1 MFEIMEE
8 PSQEAVIKVIG
19 VGGCGGNAVDHM
31 IANGVKGVE
40 FICANTD
47 MQALKRSQARTQL
60 QLGVEITKGLGA
72 GANPEVG
79 RQAAL
84 EDRAR
89 IIELIGG
96 ADMLFLTAGMGGG
109 TGTGAA
115 PVVAEIAR
123 ELGILTVAVV
133 TKPFAFEGK
142 RQRIAQEGLEALSQY
157 VNSLIVIPN
166 DKLMQVLG
174 NQVTL
179 DEAFRAANDVLHGAV
194 AGIAEIISCPGMINV
209 DFADVK
215 TVMSET
221 GMAMMGS
228 AMAAGTD
235 RARMAAEQ
243 AVACPL
249 LEDIDI
255 ADARGVLVNISASR
269 SLFQLQEMYD
279 VMEVIKAF
287 AAESATV
294 IAGTVYDDALGDE
307 LRVTI
312 VATGLGKA
320 HARPQQKPLQV
331 VQATGTDGAMSPATV
346 NYEELDQPAVM
357 RRNRNQTVEAMR
369 QSGVEML
376 DIPAFLRKQA
386 D

>member
-142 RQRIAQEGLEALSQY
+142 RQRIAHEGLEALSQY

-179 DEAFRAANDVLHGAV
+179 DEAFRAANEVLHGAV

-255 ADARGVLVNISASR
+255 ADARGVLVNISASK

-294 IAGTVYDDALGDE
+294 IAGTVYDDALGDQ

-320 HARPQQKPLQV
+320 HARMQQKPLQV
-331 VQATGTDGAMSPATV
+331 VQSNGTDGAMPTATV

>member
-1 MFEIMEE
+1 
-8 PSQEAVIKVIG
+8 
-19 VGGCGGNAVDHM
+19 
-31 IANGVKGVE
+31 
-40 FICANTD
+40 
-47 MQALKRSQARTQL
+47 
-60 QLGVEITKGLGA
+60 
-72 GANPEVG
+72 
-79 RQAAL
+79 
-84 EDRAR
+84 
-89 IIELIGG
+89 
-96 ADMLFLTAGMGGG
+96 
-109 TGTGAA
+109 
-115 PVVAEIAR
+115 
-123 ELGILTVAVV
+123 
-133 TKPFAFEGK
+133 
-142 RQRIAQEGLEALSQY
+142 
-157 VNSLIVIPN
+157 
-166 DKLMQVLG
+166 
-174 NQVTL
+174 
-179 DEAFRAANDVLHGAV
+179 
-194 AGIAEIISCPGMINV
+194 MINV

-228 AMAAGTD
+228 AKAAGTD

-255 ADARGVLVNISASR
+255 ADARGVLVNISASK

-279 VMEVIKAF
+279 VMDVIKAF

-312 VATGLGKA
+312 VATGLGKSLT
-320 HARPQQKPLQV
+320 RMQQKPLQV
-331 VQATGTDGAMSPATV
+331 VQSTGTDGAMAPGVV
-346 NYEELDQPAVM
+346 NYEELDQPAII
-357 RRNRNQTVEAMR
+357 RSNRNKTVEAMR